1 MHLVW
6 MSVFVPGTLFVVWA
20 FPAGRKSIIWS
31 AVFGVAIAGL
41 AAVVGLDLFVFFTQ
55 RGGSLSHGP
64 MRAVFAVIMSTDFPL
79 VALAVGSFAC
89 WMVSRR
95 NHCSIDRAGSFVPT
109 PSAKERSREE

>member
-20 FPAGRKSIIWS
+20 FPAGRQPIIWS
-31 AVFGVAIAGL
+31 VIFGVAIAGL

-55 RGGSLSHGP
+55 RGGGLSHGP

-95 NHCSIDRAGSFVPT
+95 KHRSINRAGSYVPT
-109 PSAKERSREE
+109 HSAKDRSLAE